1 MVAEVYQ
8 VLQKMSSKVRNFEL
22 VVKASR
28 SEGGQIR
35 GDGRGEGFCA
45 PAKNERDVF
54 ACYKRYTCNFL
65 IKPLVEVLYSR
76 VVV

>member
-35 GDGRGEGFCA
+35 GDGRGEGFGA
-45 PAKNERDVF
+45 PRK
-54 ACYKRYTCNFL
+54 K
-65 IKPLVEVLYSR
+65 
-76 VVV
+76 